1 MAEGLSVALPLEVNS
16 IDGAYGVH
24 KDLQSVARQSLKML
38 ILTSPGERIMA
49 PDFGIGMRRYL
60 FEQNIPGFG
69 TELKARVAEQ
79 VTKYIPYIRIDGL
92 SVIDSKDNN
101 TINLKI
107 SYSIPSA
114 QLSDEFVFPIS
125 Q

>member
-1 MAEGLSVALPLEVNS
+1 MAEGLSVALPLAVS
-16 IDGAYGVH
+16 PIDGAYSVH
-24 KDLQSVARQSLKML
+24 KDLKSVARQSLKML
-38 ILTSPGERIMA
+38 ILTSPGERIMF
-49 PDFGIGMRRYL
+49 PNFGVGMRRYL

-69 TELKARVAEQ
+69 TELKSKVASQ
-79 VTKYIPYIRIDGL
+79 VTKYIPYIRLGAVQ
-92 SVIDSKDNN
+92 VINSKDNN

-114 QLSDEFVFPIS
+114 GLSDEFVFPIS

>member
-1 MAEGLSVALPLEVNS
+1 MAEGLSVALPLAVS
-16 IDGAYGVH
+16 STDGAYSVH
-24 KDLQSVARQSLKML
+24 RDLKSVARQSLKML
-38 ILTSPGERIMA
+38 ILTAPGERIMF
-49 PDFGIGMRRYL
+49 PNFGVGMRRYL

-69 TELKARVAEQ
+69 TELKAKVAEQ
-79 VTKYIPYIRIDGL
+79 VTKYIPYIRLAGVQ
-92 SVIDSKDNN
+92 VINTKDNN

-114 QLSDEFVFPIS
+114 GLSDEFLFPIS

>member
-1 MAEGLSVALPLEVNS
+1 MAEGLSVALPLETNPN
-16 IDGAYGVH
+16 DGAYGVH

-38 ILTSPGERIMA
+38 ILTAPGERIMA
-49 PDFGIGMRRYL
+49 PDFGVGMRRYL
-60 FEQNIPGFG
+60 FEQNIAGFG
-69 TELKARVAEQ
+69 SELKAKTAEQ
-79 VTKYIPYIRIDGL
+79 VTKYIPYIRLDGL
-92 SVIDSKDNN
+92 QVIDSKDNN
-101 TINLKI
+101 AINLKI

>member
-1 MAEGLSVALPLEVNS
+1 MAEGLSVALPLETNP

-38 ILTSPGERIMA
+38 ILTAPGERIMA
-49 PDFGIGMRRYL
+49 PDFGVGMRRYL
-60 FEQNIPGFG
+60 FEQNITGFG
-69 TELKARVAEQ
+69 SELKAKTAEQ
-79 VTKYIPYIRIDGL
+79 VTKYIPYIRLDGL
-92 SVIDSKDNN
+92 QVIDSKDNN
-101 TINLKI
+101 AINLMI

>member
-1 MAEGLSVALPLEVNS
+1 MAEGLSVALPLEVNPN
-16 IDGAYGVH
+16 DGAYGVH

-49 PDFGIGMRRYL
+49 PDFGIGMRRFL

-69 TELKARVAEQ
+69 AELKSKVATQ
-79 VTKYIPYIRIDGL
+79 VTKYIPYIRLADVQ
-92 SVIDSKDNN
+92 VINSKDNN

>member
-1 MAEGLSVALPLEVNS
+1 MAEGLSVALPLAVS
-16 IDGAYGVH
+16 LTDGAYSVH
-24 KDLQSVARQSLKML
+24 RDLKSVARQSLKML
-38 ILTSPGERIMA
+38 ILTSPGERIMF
-49 PDFGIGMRRYL
+49 PNFGVGMRRYL

-69 TELKARVAEQ
+69 TELKVKVAAQ
-79 VTKYIPYIRIDGL
+79 VTKYIPYIRL
-92 SVIDSKDNN
+92 ESVQVINSKDNN

-114 QLSDEFVFPIS
+114 GLIDEFVFPIS

>member
-69 TELKARVAEQ
+69 ARLKSKVGEQ
-79 VTKYIPYIRIDGL
+79 VTKYIPYIRLDNL
-92 SVIDSKDNN
+92 SVINSRDNN
-101 TINLKI
+101 TINLQI